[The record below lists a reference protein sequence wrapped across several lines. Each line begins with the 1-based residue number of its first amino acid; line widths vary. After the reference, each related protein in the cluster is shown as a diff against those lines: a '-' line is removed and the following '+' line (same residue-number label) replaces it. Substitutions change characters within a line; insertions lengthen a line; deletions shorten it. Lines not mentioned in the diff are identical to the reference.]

1 MEQGRLCSQPV
12 KGVNGKESYYE
23 MRWTIGAG

>member
-12 KGVNGKESYYE
+12 KGVNGRESYYE
-23 MRWTIGAG
+23 MRWTSGAG